1 MKNSIQKL
9 PICFIDSSV
18 PLLKNL
24 FVDSIM
30 NTKKRLAQAKRLI
43 LSLHRTFKNIF
54 ILSKIINTR
63 VNGEN
68 QAGI

>member
-24 FVDSIM
+24 FVHSIM
-30 NTKKRLAQAKRLI
+30 NTKKTLGTSQA
-43 LSLHRTFKNIF
+43 F
-54 ILSKIINTR
+54 
-63 VNGEN
+63 
-68 QAGI
+68 

>member
-24 FVDSIM
+24 FADSIM
-30 NTKKRLAQAKRLI
+30 NTKKRLAQAKRFD
-43 LSLHRTFKNIF
+43 SLYIEPLKTSLFLAK
-54 ILSKIINTR
+54 
-63 VNGEN
+63 
-68 QAGI
+68 